1 MGGKNP
7 TCPTL
12 HVHGTAIEE
21 VTHDEYL
28 GDILSNDGKNSLNI
42 KKRISRGVG
51 LISQLMNI
59 LDLVS
64 FGHHHL
70 EIGLLLRESVIIYSI
85 LNNVEVWYGMTG
97 AEIDEFE
104 SLDVMLLRKMMRVPI
119 STPKVALY
127 LELGLIPLGIVIK
140 ARRIRYLHYLLQQG
154 EEKMLGRFFKAQMN
168 NPSKADWILTVRQDL
183 TDFNI
188 DDNMNAIKQ
197 LSKTQIKKIVKEK
210 SVELA
215 KKVLFSRKECLSKLR
230 HLNYTDLQA
239 QSYLTL
245 SGFRF
250 DEVRTIF
257 LYRVRM
263 YDFGEN
269 YRGSKASSI
278 CPLCNGHPDRQ
289 ELMIECKVMRE
300 FLKGEY
306 STKVLD
312 GVYSNDVPV
321 ESMEIVLGM
330 LKFRENMKG
339 RLSQEALVHQEVV
352 PRVLHS

>member
-1 MGGKNP
+1 M
-7 TCPTL
+7 
-12 HVHGTAIEE
+12 
-21 VTHDEYL
+21 
-28 GDILSNDGKNSLNI
+28 
-42 KKRISRGVG
+42 
-51 LISQLMNI
+51 
-59 LDLVS
+59 
-64 FGHHHL
+64 
-70 EIGLLLRESVIIYSI
+70 
-85 LNNVEVWYGMTG
+85 
-97 AEIDEFE
+97 
-104 SLDVMLLRKMMRVPI
+104 
-119 STPKVALY
+119 ALY

-140 ARRIRYLHYLLQQG
+140 ARRIRYIHYLLQQG

-183 TDFNI
+183 TDLNI